1 MEAFTTKQEEKLFRA
16 LQTLLSNSVDSI
28 GLPKKA
34 TVKQLHRA
42 NKALTDYENYEQNY
56 RAKAKQNG
64 A

>member
-1 MEAFTTKQEEKLFRA
+1 MEGFVTKQEEKLFKA
-16 LQTLLSNSVDSI
+16 LDKLLCNNIDSI

-34 TVKQLHRA
+34 TVNQLREA
-42 NKALTDYENYEQNY
+42 QKALTNYENYERSY